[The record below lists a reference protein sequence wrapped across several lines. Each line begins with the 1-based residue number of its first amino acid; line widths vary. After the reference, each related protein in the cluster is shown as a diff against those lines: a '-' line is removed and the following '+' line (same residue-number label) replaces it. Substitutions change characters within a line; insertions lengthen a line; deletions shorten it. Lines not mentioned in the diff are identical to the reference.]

1 MKKFRSIVRKSGGDK
16 YIEEFEA
23 LDKDDAINKL
33 QLRNLTIVSLEEIG
47 DSEFKESKLE
57 TNFIEKNKRIIL
69 LFIITFSVLGIFAY
83 SSFLVKREKA
93 QKVAVEIAQLFN
105 QVKLLNNEIGG
116 LDAKDLEVESE
127 IKNLCQEIIRLNKD
141 KIYNFTILAYAHY
154 RLKDYEKAFS
164 LLNEALKTNE
174 RDAMAH
180 TLLARIYNI
189 RGDSNAAL
197 SELNMAYEFQNS
209 EVLSYIFM
217 TYSAVYN
224 KLGNY
229 KKVCEYTEKS
239 LELDERCLTAYLTL
253 SKIYFYDLQDYNKT
267 VQICE
272 RGLQFYP
279 DRYSLL
285 FLLGNAYNLLDEPTK
300 ALDALKKT
308 ENLECGEVGQRPI
321 LLGLVYAYLKLGNYI
336 KAREYAER
344 NPELFSEWLPN
355 LRKLDYMQREGK
367 ERGSDEAKKES
378 EIIIEELIVMYRKIR
393 IQF

>member
-1 MKKFRSIVRKSGGDK
+1 MGGYFFRLEGYSMKRIVTLSIILMTVISLKLCYGEETQVRK
-16 YIEEFEA
+16 
-23 LDKDDAINKL
+23 
-33 QLRNLTIVSLEEIG
+33 V
-47 DSEFKESKLE
+47 DSETYELSDIK
-57 TNFIEKNKRIIL
+57 TNSPE
-69 LFIITFSVLGIFAY
+69 A
-83 SSFLVKREKA
+83 
-93 QKVAVEIAQLFN
+93 EIAQLFN
-105 QVKLLNNEIGG
+105 RVKLLNNETGG
-116 LDAKDLEVESE
+116 FDAKDLEVESE

-154 RLKDYEKAFS
+154 KLEDREKAFS

-174 RDAMAH
+174 RDALAH

-189 RGDSNAAL
+189 RGNCNAAL
-197 SELNMAYEFQNS
+197 SELNMAYEFQDS
-209 EVLSYIFM
+209 EVLPYIFM

-224 KLGNY
+224 KLGDY

-239 LELDERCLTAYLTL
+239 IELDERCLTAYLTL
-253 SKIYFYDLQDYNKT
+253 SKTYFYGLQDYNKT
-267 VQICE
+267 VQICK

-279 DRYSLL
+279 DRCILW
-285 FLLGNAYNLLDEPTK
+285 FFLGNAYNLLHEPTK
-300 ALDALKKT
+300 ALDALKKA
-308 ENLECGEVGQRPI
+308 ENLECEEVIQNSFN
-321 LLGLVYAYLKLGNYI
+321 LGFVFAYLELGNYI

-367 ERGSDEAKKES
+367 ERGSDEVKKES